1 MMQSGANV
9 QIVVSLTDLKEM
21 FNRWQDER
29 DAMKPAEKED
39 KLLTADEAANLLN
52 ITSVKNDILHCFVSC
67 LCIALREF
75 LCMASLTQYHLVHA
89 ENRVDRRSDLV

>member
-21 FNRWQDER
+21 FNQWQDER
-29 DAMKPAEKED
+29 DAMKPAGKED

-52 ITSVKNDILHCFVSC
+52 ITSVTLWRWAKSGYLKSVKAGRKRHYWQSDIEKL
-67 LCIALREF
+67 LDNKEG
-75 LCMASLTQYHLVHA
+75 
-89 ENRVDRRSDLV
+89 

>member
-9 QIVVSLTDLKEM
+9 QIVVSLTDLKEL
-21 FNRWQDER
+21 FSEWQDER

-52 ITSVKNDILHCFVSC
+52 ITSVTLWRWAKSGYLKSVKAGRKRHYWKSDIDKL
-67 LCIALREF
+67 LDNKEG
-75 LCMASLTQYHLVHA
+75 
-89 ENRVDRRSDLV
+89 

>member
-1 MMQSGANV
+1 MDNLNTMLSGANV

-52 ITSVKNDILHCFVSC
+52 ITSVTLWRWAKSGYLKSVKAGRKRHYWKSDIDK
-67 LCIALREF
+67 F
-75 LCMASLTQYHLVHA
+75 L
-89 ENRVDRRSDLV
+89 EKKEG